1 MKVYVVTEEYCND
14 GDVDY
19 SVIGVYKTKED
30 AQTAMKKERDLNLN
44 LDRWKHTM
52 EEEDEVASEETPINI
67 YYSMESDDYYFDI
80 KIVERK
86 LR

>member
-1 MKVYVVTEEYCND
+1 
-14 GDVDY
+14 
-19 SVIGVYKTKED
+19 
-30 AQTAMKKERDLNLN
+30 MKKERDLNLN
-44 LDRWKHTM
+44 LDRWKHAT

-67 YYSMESDDYYFDI
+67 YYAMESDDYYFDI